1 MVKSLSGLSRPKVS
15 KHAIQNLAFA
25 IASLSLSACCAL
37 PTSHSVTN
45 LHNKDQDIVKVKV
58 LGINDFHGQVLPKGQ
73 DGGMQKLALHL
84 LKAIEIGNQP
94 TFVLHAGDHVGASP
108 AESALLQDEPSIAFL
123 NYLQDYCK
131 LSHTPSCEIIGTA
144 GNHEFDEGSA
154 EMLRLLQGGNH
165 NKGPFLQDKWPGAN
179 YKTLSANVIDLESKS
194 TLLPPYVIHNIAGID
209 IGFIGLTL
217 DSTPELLIP
226 GSVDDL
232 RFENQAEVAQHYVE
246 VLQEKGIESIFVI
259 IHDGTTEEYY
269 EGQTRSNN
277 QIPETSPFMGFLKS
291 LPDAV
296 DLVITGH
303 SHRFTNAYVSNANG
317 HTFLVTQAFSSGR
330 AYADID
336 VAISRKSNDVV
347 STSANVL
354 LTNSE
359 NSHALS
365 DSARQTLKRI
375 DSIVEQA
382 TTFAKQYTQRVV
394 NTYEAK
400 TNDIS
405 LGEFIANSHQYV
417 LKTDMAVMNNGGV
430 RAQLAPGAITWGQLF
445 AVQPFGNQMLVRRFS
460 GEQLME
466 VITERH
472 HWSSDV
478 YIGNEQI
485 LFRGKAL
492 DRNASY
498 TVAGNAYIM
507 NSDLFS
513 EGELISIEGLDIDAT
528 EHYMRALPTPFNLSD
543 TPE

>member
-15 KHAIQNLAFA
+15 KRAVQNLGFA
-25 IASLSLSACCAL
+25 IACLSLSACCAL
-37 PTSHSVTN
+37 PTSSSVNN
-45 LHNKDQDIVKVKV
+45 LHNTDQDIVKVKV

-131 LSHTPSCEIIGTA
+131 QSHTPSCEIIGTA

-165 NKGPFLQDKWPGAN
+165 NKGPFLQNKWPGAN

-246 VLQEKGIESIFVI
+246 VLQEKGIESIFII

-359 NSHALS
+359 NSYALS
-365 DSARQTLKRI
+365 ESARQTLKQI

-382 TTFAKQYTQRVV
+382 TAFAKQYTQRVV
-394 NTYEAK
+394 NTYESK

-430 RAQLAPGAITWGQLF
+430 RAQLEPGAITWGQLF
-445 AVQPFGNQMLVRRFS
+445 AVQPFGNQILVRKFS

-466 VITERH
+466 TITTRH

-478 YIGNEQI
+478 SIGTEQI
-485 LFRGKAL
+485 LWRGKAL

-507 NSDLFS
+507 NSELFS